1 MSGLEIA
8 ALSRFLHIF
17 SVIVLVG
24 GSFFL
29 RFIALPA
36 VNSLPPDQQD
46 PLRER
51 LFKRWKL
58 FVHSG
63 LLFLILS
70 GIYNVFLAMQLH
82 RRDFTYHGL
91 LGLKLLMAIGVI
103 FIAIALTAK
112 GEWSANL
119 RKRSR
124 LWLTLNLL
132 LAIGVVAISGY
143 LKVRG
148 VPDSSPPPAAET
160 SAS

>member
-1 MSGLEIA
+1 MQSLEIA
-8 ALSRFLHIF
+8 TLSRFLHIF

-29 RFIALPA
+29 RFVVIPAAKDLPDDLHEA
-36 VNSLPPDQQD
+36 F
-46 PLRER
+46 RER
-51 LFKRWKL
+51 LFKRWKR
-58 FVHSG
+58 FVHTG

-70 GIYNVFLAMQLH
+70 GVYNLILAMKDH

-91 LGLKLLMAIGVI
+91 IGLKLFLAMGVI
-103 FIAIALTAK
+103 FLAIALTAK

-119 RKRSR
+119 RKNSKR
-124 LWLTLNLL
+124 WLLLNLL

-148 VPDSSPPPAAET
+148 VPSIPAAVAFPAEQ
-160 SAS
+160 